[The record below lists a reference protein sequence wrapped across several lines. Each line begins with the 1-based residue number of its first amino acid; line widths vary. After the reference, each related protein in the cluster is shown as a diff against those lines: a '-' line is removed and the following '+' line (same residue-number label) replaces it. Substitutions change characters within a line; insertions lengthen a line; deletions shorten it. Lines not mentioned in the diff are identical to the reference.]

1 MCPFFNELEEVSGE
15 KVNVAPN
22 VLVNVDVDHNMV
34 VASSKDERPSYVKS
48 VDGSLEAPKKKN
60 MLTERQSLSNNF
72 QDQMKNIQES
82 RVEREAALTKK
93 APEDGETQQYHRRTA
108 GHCWSKEKLKNLSS

>member
-82 RVEREAALTKK
+82 RVEREAALKK
-93 APEDGETQQYHRRTA
+93 KRHQ
-108 GHCWSKEKLKNLSS
+108 KMEKLNNITDALLAIAGQKRN